1 MGLYNFYSCINWGN
15 QGPRRVLVETKVLEE
30 DWMRERYK
38 QLALKDEKRMKAQKS
53 STRLLKEDC

>member
-1 MGLYNFYSCINWGN
+1 MGLYNFYSCINWEH

-38 QLALKDEKRMKAQKS
+38 QLALKDGKRMKAQIS